1 MKYKLILFFLC
12 IHVTSYFSQCLPHE
26 KELSIVIQ
34 PDFFASETSW
44 ELFENNNLILSGT
57 HHGDSVCIDSTACI
71 QFVIND
77 SGNDGLCCAFGNGY
91 YEVFIQGNKIGNGAV
106 FFDSDTTRFNCPIID
121 VVPENDGVF
130 IPTAFSPNQYG
141 NAQNEQFAIIVDE
154 TVESVDFF
162 IYDRWGVQVFSSANI
177 YFSWDGKFKNEECSS
192 GIYAY
197 QALVIYVDGTKKI
210 KTGNISLFR

>member
-71 QFVIND
+71 LFVIND

-106 FFDSDTTRFNCPIID
+106 FLTQTQLVLIAPLSMWFLKMMVFLSLLPLVPINTETRKMNNSQSLWMKQLNPLIFSFMIDGGFKFFLVQTSIFLGMENSKMRNVLPESMPIK
-121 VVPENDGVF
+121 
-130 IPTAFSPNQYG
+130 
-141 NAQNEQFAIIVDE
+141 
-154 TVESVDFF
+154 
-162 IYDRWGVQVFSSANI
+162 RW
-177 YFSWDGKFKNEECSS
+177 
-192 GIYAY
+192 
-197 QALVIYVDGTKKI
+197 
-210 KTGNISLFR
+210 